1 MAQQG
6 IAVEDYVEGQE
17 PTLQDPTVASEEVD
31 RDFMDKLAATITR
44 FEEVLNAGSADVSL
58 GDLSD
63 FIDARGNALDMLD
76 DPQLAE
82 WLNAMRQASR
92 CPYRRFPVHG

>member
-6 IAVEDYVEGQE
+6 IDVVDYHAGDE
-17 PTLQDPTVASEEVD
+17 TDLQDPTVTSEEVD
-31 RDFMDKLAATITR
+31 RSFMDKLAATITR
-44 FEEVLNAGSADVSL
+44 FEEVLKAGNADISIR
-58 GDLSD
+58 DLSD
-63 FIDARGNALDMLD
+63 FINARGDALDMLD

-92 CPYRRFPVHG
+92 CPYRRYAVKG